1 MDIQKI
7 QNEFDDLLDDIS
19 REYNPENGKNIN
31 FEDLF
36 EYDIL
41 GNHPELEDYEHEKA
55 MNWFYENLENIE
67 TNFWKSVDTNIK
79 EAKAWEDTKEYLNMT
94 FGVY

>member
-7 QNEFDDLLDDIS
+7 KNEFDDLLDDIS
-19 REYNPENGKNIN
+19 REYNPENDKNIN

-36 EYDIL
+36 EYNIL
-41 GNHPELEDYEHEKA
+41 GNHPELEEDEYEKA

-67 TNFWKSVDTNIK
+67 TNFWLSVESNIK